1 MEQQETKP
9 HRLFVTTPQERKIL
23 SVLGDGNMNEGF
35 RIAVM
40 WASHFYNLGLNVDMD
55 LNIVGL
61 VTVSS
66 TDQYPHE

>member
-9 HRLFVTTPQERKIL
+9 HRLFLTTPQERKIL

-40 WASHFYNLGLNVDMD
+40 WASHFYNLGLNTDMD
-55 LNIVGL
+55 LGVVGL
-61 VTVSS
+61 VTVSK
-66 TDQYPHE
+66 TDKDQHE

>member
-1 MEQQETKP
+1 MEQSETKP

-23 SVLGDGNMNEGF
+23 SVLGNGNMNEGF

-66 TDQYPHE
+66 TDQHPHE

>member
-1 MEQQETKP
+1 MEQSETKP

-23 SVLGDGNMNEGF
+23 SVLGNGNMNEGF

-61 VTVSS
+61 VTVSR
-66 TDQYPHE
+66 TDQHPHE

>member
-1 MEQQETKP
+1 MEQSETKP

-66 TDQYPHE
+66 TDQHSHE

>member
-1 MEQQETKP
+1 MEQSETKP
-9 HRLFVTTPQERKIL
+9 HRLFATTPQERKIL

-66 TDQYPHE
+66 TDQHPHE